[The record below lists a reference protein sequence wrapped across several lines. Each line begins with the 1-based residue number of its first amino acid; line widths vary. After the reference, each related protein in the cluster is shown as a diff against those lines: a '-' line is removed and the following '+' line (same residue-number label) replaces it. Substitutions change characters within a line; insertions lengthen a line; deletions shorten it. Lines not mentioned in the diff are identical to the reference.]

1 MRHAAHQQ
9 AEVKVAVY
17 TDRISAAEAQ
27 KQFQERLIACA
38 LVGLGLLA
46 AFSKM

>member
-17 TDRISAAEAQ
+17 TDRVSAAEAQ

-38 LVGLGLLA
+38 VVGLAVLA
-46 AFSKM
+46 AFARI